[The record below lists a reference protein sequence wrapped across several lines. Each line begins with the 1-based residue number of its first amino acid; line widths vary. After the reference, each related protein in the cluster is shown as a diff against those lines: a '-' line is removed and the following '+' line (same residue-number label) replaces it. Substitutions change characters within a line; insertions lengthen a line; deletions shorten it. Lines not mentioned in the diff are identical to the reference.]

1 MSASLTYVSTAY
13 IASRQVVAPSCKR
26 GMGEEGEMG
35 MSKQQSGRASTIFAV
50 PRQWAGL
57 IAVIGLTGLFGGCKG
72 EEAAREDVVRP
83 VKVAIVEAAPQGR
96 TLSYAGVV
104 RPRIESALGF
114 RVASKIIERSVSV
127 GDRIE

>member
-1 MSASLTYVSTAY
+1 
-13 IASRQVVAPSCKR
+13 
-26 GMGEEGEMG
+26 

-50 PRQWAGL
+50 PRRWAGL

-114 RVASKIIERSVSV
+114 PSKAIRVEARQRLVRARASVDMLAE
-127 GDRIE
+127 